1 MTWCPS
7 PKTGKMPITTA
18 VECSQFVPV
27 GVAGM
32 GFRSLRTCV
41 DALRA
46 EGGLIVVDHPV
57 DPHLEIA
64 EIQRRLFR
72 AGGPAVLFSRPRDT
86 AFPVLVNLYG
96 SKARIERIFAD
107 TLDRVKRLVELKID
121 PAAALQRPW
130 RYWRSPFH
138 ALTMLPRRVR
148 SGPVLA
154 RSVPLS
160 GLPQVTGWPGD
171 GGPFITLPAVYTE
184 HPDHPGTKR
193 SNLGMYRVQLAGNA
207 YEPDREVG
215 LHYQLH
221 RGIGVHHAAALARG
235 ESLKVAVF
243 VGGSPAMAV
252 SAVMPLPEGLSELTF
267 AGALAGHR
275 IPMITRPG
283 RPAVYAD
290 ADFVIEGTVTPGATK
305 PEGPFGD
312 HLGYYARRHEFP
324 VLRVDHVWHREGAI
338 WPITVVGRP
347 PQEDTLFG
355 WLVHELTGPVIPT
368 VLPGVH
374 SVHAVDASGVH
385 PLLLAVG
392 SERYLPWR
400 KSSRPAEL
408 LTQAS
413 AILGQGQLSLA
424 KYLFIV
430 DGGDAPGLDAHDV
443 RSVLGHLL
451 ARADWRRD
459 CHFHTETSIDTL
471 DYSGHAFNAG
481 SKLVV
486 AARGPAIREL
496 PGALAGGGSLPA
508 GFRNPRVCLP
518 GIVAVEG
525 PRIEPR
531 PQLETGDEAAIWESA
546 RGALWS
552 ADVERFCGSIG
563 VDHPLRGFP
572 LLVVVDDADFAAAS
586 LENFLWV
593 TFTRSNPA
601 ADVHGIEAALEHKH
615 WGCRGPLVIDAR
627 LKPHHAPPVEE
638 DPIVTAGINA
648 LCARGG
654 PLAGLGL

>member
-1 MTWCPS
+1 
-7 PKTGKMPITTA
+7 
-18 VECSQFVPV
+18 
-27 GVAGM
+27 M
-32 GFRSLRTCV
+32 GFRSLRSCV
-41 DALRA
+41 EALRA
-46 EGGLIVVDHPV
+46 EGQAVVVDHPV

-72 AGGPAVLFSRPRDT
+72 AGGPAVLFAKPKGSD
-86 AFPVLVNLYG
+86 FPVLVNLYG
-96 SKARIERIFAD
+96 TERRVERIFAD
-107 TLDRVKRLVELKID
+107 TLDRVRRLVELKLD
-121 PAAALQRPW
+121 PTAALRNPA
-130 RYWRSPFH
+130 RYWRSPLD
-138 ALTMLPRRVR
+138 ALTMLPKRVR
-148 SGPVLA
+148 NGPALT
-154 RSVPLS
+154 RSIPLS
-160 GLPQVTGWPGD
+160 RLPQVVSWPGD

-184 HPDHPGTKR
+184 HPDRPGTKH

-207 YEPDREVG
+207 YEADREVG

-235 ESLKVAVF
+235 EPLRVAIF
-243 VGGSPAMAV
+243 VGGSPALPV

-275 IPMITRPG
+275 IPMIARKG
-283 RPAVYAD
+283 RPAIYAD
-290 ADFVIEGTVTPGATK
+290 ADFVIEGTVRPGSTK

-312 HLGYYARRHEFP
+312 HLGYYARQHDFP
-324 VLRVDHVWHREGAI
+324 LLEVDHVWHREGAI
-338 WPITVVGRP
+338 WPVTVVGRP

-368 VLPGVH
+368 VLPGVS

-392 SERYLPWR
+392 SERYLPWKR
-400 KSSRPAEL
+400 SDRPAEL

-430 DGGDAPGLDAHDV
+430 NGGEAPGLDAHDV
-443 RSVLGHLL
+443 EPFLAHLL
-451 ARADWRRD
+451 ARVDWARD
-459 CHFHTETSIDTL
+459 CHFHTETTIDTL
-471 DYSGHAFNAG
+471 DYSGSGFNAG

-486 AARGPAIREL
+486 AARGPERRSLAREL
-496 PGALAGGGSLPA
+496 PAAVSLPD
-508 GFRNPRVCLP
+508 GFTNPRLCLP
-518 GIVAVEG
+518 GVVAVQG

-531 PQLETGDEAAIWESA
+531 PRLEATGDAAIWESA
-546 RGALWS
+546 RTSPWS
-552 ADVERFCGSIG
+552 ADVARFTAAIG
-563 VDHPLRGFP
+563 PDHPLREVP
-572 LLVVVDDADFAAAS
+572 LLVIVDDSAFAAAS
-586 LENFLWV
+586 LANFLWL

-601 ADVHGIEAALEHKH
+601 VDVHGVGSSVVHKH
-615 WGCRGPLVIDAR
+615 WGCTGPLVIDAR

-638 DPIVTAGINA
+638 DPTVTAAVDA
-648 LCARGG
+648 LCRRGG

>member
-1 MTWCPS
+1 
-7 PKTGKMPITTA
+7 
-18 VECSQFVPV
+18 VE
-27 GVAGM
+27 A
-32 GFRSLRTCV
+32 LRT
-41 DALRA
+41 
-46 EGGLIVVDHPV
+46 EGQAVVVDHPV

-72 AGGPAVLFSRPRDT
+72 AGGPAVLFAKPKGSD
-86 AFPVLVNLYG
+86 FPVLVNLYG
-96 SKARIERIFAD
+96 TERRVERIFAD
-107 TLDRVKRLVELKID
+107 TLDRVRRLVELKLD
-121 PAAALQRPW
+121 PTAALRNPA
-130 RYWRSPFH
+130 RYWRSPLD
-138 ALTMLPRRVR
+138 ALTMLPKRVR
-148 SGPVLA
+148 NGPALT
-154 RSVPLS
+154 RSIPLS
-160 GLPQVTGWPGD
+160 RLPQVVSWPGD

-184 HPDHPGTKR
+184 HPDRPGTKH

-207 YEPDREVG
+207 YEADREVG

-235 ESLKVAVF
+235 EPLRVAIF
-243 VGGSPAMAV
+243 VGGSPALPV

-275 IPMITRPG
+275 IPMIARKG
-283 RPAVYAD
+283 RPAIYAD
-290 ADFVIEGTVTPGATK
+290 ADFVIEGTVRPGSTK

-312 HLGYYARRHEFP
+312 HLGYYARQHDFP
-324 VLRVDHVWHREGAI
+324 LLEVDHVWHREGAI
-338 WPITVVGRP
+338 WPVTVVGRP

-368 VLPGVH
+368 VLPGVS

-392 SERYLPWR
+392 SERYLPWKR
-400 KSSRPAEL
+400 SDRPAEL

-430 DGGDAPGLDAHDV
+430 NGGEAPALDAHDV
-443 RSVLGHLL
+443 EPFLAHLL
-451 ARADWRRD
+451 ARVDWARD
-459 CHFHTETSIDTL
+459 CHFHTETTIDTL
-471 DYSGHAFNAG
+471 DYSGSGFNAG

-486 AARGPAIREL
+486 AARGPERRSLAREL
-496 PGALAGGGSLPA
+496 PAAVSLPD
-508 GFRNPRVCLP
+508 GFTNPRLCLP
-518 GIVAVEG
+518 GVVAVQG

-531 PQLETGDEAAIWESA
+531 PRLEAASDAAIWESA
-546 RGALWS
+546 RTSPWS
-552 ADVERFCGSIG
+552 ADVARFTAAIG
-563 VDHPLRGFP
+563 PDHPLREVP
-572 LLVVVDDADFAAAS
+572 LLVIVDDSAFAAAS
-586 LENFLWV
+586 LANFLWL

-601 ADVHGIEAALEHKH
+601 VDVHGVGSSVVHKH
-615 WGCRGPLVIDAR
+615 WGCTGPLVIDAR

-638 DPIVTAGINA
+638 DPTVTAAVDA
-648 LCARGG
+648 LCRRGG

>member
-1 MTWCPS
+1 
-7 PKTGKMPITTA
+7 
-18 VECSQFVPV
+18 
-27 GVAGM
+27 M
-32 GFRSLRTCV
+32 GFRSLQACV
-41 DALRA
+41 AALRA
-46 EGGLIVVDHPV
+46 EGQAVVVDHPI
-57 DPHLEIA
+57 DPNLEIA

-72 AGGPAVLFSRPRDT
+72 AGGPTVLFTRPKGS
-86 AFPVLVNLYG
+86 AFPVLINLYG
-96 SKARIERIFAD
+96 TRRRIERIFAD

-121 PAAALQRPW
+121 PAAALQKPW
-130 RYWRSPFH
+130 RYWRSPFD
-138 ALTMLPRRVR
+138 ALSMLPRRVR

-154 RSVPLS
+154 HGIPLS
-160 GLPQVTGWPGD
+160 MLPQVVSWPGD
-171 GGPFITLPAVYTE
+171 GGPFITLPAVYSE
-184 HPDHPGTKR
+184 DPNEPGTKH

-215 LHYQLH
+215 LHYQIH

-235 ESLKVAVF
+235 AALKVAIF
-243 VGGSPAMAV
+243 VGGSPAMPV

-267 AGALAGHR
+267 AGVLAGHR
-275 IPMITRPG
+275 IPMIARPD
-283 RPAVYAD
+283 RPSIYAD
-290 ADFVIEGTVTPGATK
+290 ADFVIEGTVMPGDVK

-312 HLGYYARRHEFP
+312 HLGYYARRHDFP
-324 VLRVDHVWHREGAI
+324 VMRVDQVWHREGAI

-368 VLPGVH
+368 VLPGVR

-392 SERYLPWR
+392 SERYLPW
-400 KSSRPAEL
+400 KASTRPAEL

-430 DGGDAPGLDAHDV
+430 AEQDAPGLDAHDI
-443 RSVLGHLL
+443 RPFLTHML

-459 CHFHTETSIDTL
+459 CHFHTETTIDTL
-471 DYSGHAFNAG
+471 DYSGSGFNAG

-486 AARGPAIREL
+486 AARGPAIRDLPTEL
-496 PGALAGGGSLPA
+496 RSGGALPT
-508 GFRNPRVCLP
+508 GFANPRVCLP
-518 GIVAVEG
+518 GVVAVEG

-531 PQLETGDEAAIWESA
+531 PALESSGDAATWAPAANTI
-546 RGALWS
+546 WS
-552 ADVERFCGSIG
+552 AAVERFCAAIDP
-563 VDHPLRGFP
+563 DHPLRSFP
-572 LLVVVDDADFAAAS
+572 LIVIVDDSSFAAAS
-586 LENFLWV
+586 LENFLWL

-601 ADVHGIEAALEHKH
+601 ADVHGVDAFTHHKH

-627 LKPHHAPPVEE
+627 LKPHHAPPCEE
-638 DPIVTAGINA
+638 DAAVSARVDA
-648 LCARGG
+648 LCVSGG
-654 PLAGLGL
+654 PLSGLGL

>member
-1 MTWCPS
+1 
-7 PKTGKMPITTA
+7 
-18 VECSQFVPV
+18 VE
-27 GVAGM
+27 A
-32 GFRSLRTCV
+32 LRT
-41 DALRA
+41 
-46 EGGLIVVDHPV
+46 EGQAVVVDHPV

-72 AGGPAVLFSRPRDT
+72 AGGPAVLFAKPKGSD
-86 AFPVLVNLYG
+86 FPVLVNLYG
-96 SKARIERIFAD
+96 TERRVERIFAD
-107 TLDRVKRLVELKID
+107 TLDRVRRLVELKLD
-121 PAAALQRPW
+121 PTAALRNPA
-130 RYWRSPFH
+130 RYWRSPLD
-138 ALTMLPRRVR
+138 ALTMLPKRVR
-148 SGPVLA
+148 NGPSLT
-154 RSVPLS
+154 RSIPLS
-160 GLPQVTGWPGD
+160 RLPQVVSWPGD

-184 HPDHPGTKR
+184 HPDRPGTKH

-207 YEPDREVG
+207 YEADREVG

-235 ESLKVAVF
+235 EPLRVAIF
-243 VGGSPAMAV
+243 VGGSPALPV

-275 IPMITRPG
+275 IPMIARKG
-283 RPAVYAD
+283 RPAIYAD
-290 ADFVIEGTVTPGATK
+290 ADFVIEGTVRPGSTK

-312 HLGYYARRHEFP
+312 HLGYYARQHDFP
-324 VLRVDHVWHREGAI
+324 LLEVDHVWHREGAI
-338 WPITVVGRP
+338 WPVTVVGRP

-368 VLPGVH
+368 VLPGVS

-392 SERYLPWR
+392 SERYLPWKR
-400 KSSRPAEL
+400 SDRPAEL

-430 DGGDAPGLDAHDV
+430 NGGEAPALDAHDV
-443 RSVLGHLL
+443 EPFLAHLL
-451 ARADWRRD
+451 ARVDWARD
-459 CHFHTETSIDTL
+459 CHFHTETTIDTL
-471 DYSGHAFNAG
+471 DYSGSGFNAG

-486 AARGPAIREL
+486 AARGPERRSLAREL
-496 PGALAGGGSLPA
+496 PAAVSLPD
-508 GFRNPRVCLP
+508 GFTNPRLCLP
-518 GIVAVEG
+518 GVVAVQG

-531 PQLETGDEAAIWESA
+531 PRLEATGDAAIWESA
-546 RGALWS
+546 RTSPWS
-552 ADVERFCGSIG
+552 ADVARFTAAIG
-563 VDHPLRGFP
+563 PDHPLREVP
-572 LLVVVDDADFAAAS
+572 LLVIVDDSAFAAAS
-586 LENFLWV
+586 LANFLWL

-601 ADVHGIEAALEHKH
+601 VDVHGVGSSVVHKH
-615 WGCRGPLVIDAR
+615 WGCTGPLVIDAR

-638 DPIVTAGINA
+638 DPTVTAAVDA
-648 LCARGG
+648 LCRRGG

>member
-1 MTWCPS
+1 
-7 PKTGKMPITTA
+7 
-18 VECSQFVPV
+18 
-27 GVAGM
+27 M
-32 GFRSLRTCV
+32 GFRSLQTCV
-41 DALRA
+41 ATLRA
-46 EGGLIVVDHPV
+46 EGQAVVVDHPV
-57 DPHLEIA
+57 DPYLEIA
-64 EIQRRLFR
+64 EVQRRLFA
-72 AGGPAVLFSRPRDT
+72 AGGPAVLFTRPKGS
-86 AFPVLVNLYG
+86 AFPILVNLYG
-96 SKARIERIFAD
+96 TRRRIERIFAD

-121 PAAALQRPW
+121 PAAALRQPW
-130 RYWRSPFH
+130 RYWRSPFD
-138 ALTMLPRRVR
+138 ALSMLPRRVG
-148 SGPVLA
+148 SGPVMA
-154 RSVPLS
+154 RSIPLAT
-160 GLPQVTGWPGD
+160 LPQVVSWPGD

-184 HPDHPGTKR
+184 DPNAPGTNR

-207 YEPDREVG
+207 YLPDREVG

-235 ESLKVAVF
+235 AALKVAIF

-252 SAVMPLPEGLSELTF
+252 SAVMPLPEGLSELMF
-267 AGALAGHR
+267 AGVLAGHR
-275 IPMITRPG
+275 IPMIARPD
-283 RPAVYAD
+283 RPSIYAD
-290 ADFVIEGTVTPGATK
+290 ADFVIEGTVMPGDTK

-312 HLGYYARRHEFP
+312 HLGYYARRHDFP
-324 VLRVDHVWHREGAI
+324 VMRVEHVWHREGAI

-368 VLPGVH
+368 VLPGVN

-392 SERYLPWR
+392 SERYLPW
-400 KSSRPAEL
+400 KPSTRPAEL

-424 KYLFIV
+424 KYLFIIAEQ
-430 DGGDAPGLDAHDV
+430 DAPGLDAHDI
-443 RSVLGHLL
+443 RPFLAHLL

-459 CHFHTETSIDTL
+459 CHFHTQTTIDTL
-471 DYSGHAFNAG
+471 DYSGSGFNAG

-486 AARGPAIREL
+486 AARGPAIR
-496 PGALAGGGSLPA
+496 ALSTEIRSGGTSLPT
-508 GFRNPRVCLP
+508 GFSNPRVCLP

-531 PQLETGDEAAIWESA
+531 PVLESA
-546 RGALWS
+546 DDAATWAPAAGATWA
-552 ADVERFCGSIG
+552 ADVERFCAA
-563 VDHPLRGFP
+563 VEPDHPLRSFP
-572 LLVVVDDADFAAAS
+572 LIVIVDDAAFAAQS
-586 LENFLWV
+586 LENLLWL

-601 ADVHGIEAALEHKH
+601 ADVHGVDAFTQHKH

-627 LKPHHAPPVEE
+627 LKPHHAPACEE
-638 DPIVTAGINA
+638 DPTVSARVDG
-648 LCARGG
+648 LCAAGG

>member
-1 MTWCPS
+1 
-7 PKTGKMPITTA
+7 
-18 VECSQFVPV
+18 
-27 GVAGM
+27 M
-32 GFRSLRTCV
+32 GFRTLRACV
-41 DALRA
+41 DALR
-46 EGGLIVVDHPV
+46 GDGLLVEIDHPV

-72 AGGPAVLFSRPRDT
+72 AGGPAVLFTNPKGSG
-86 AFPVLVNLYG
+86 FPILCNLYG
-96 SKARIERIFAD
+96 TQARIERIFAD

-121 PAAALQRPW
+121 PTEALKRPW
-130 RYWRSPFH
+130 RYWRSPFD
-138 ALTMLPRRVR
+138 ALAMLPRRVR

-154 RSVPLS
+154 RNIPLS
-160 GLPQVTGWPGD
+160 RLPQVTSWPGD
-171 GGPFITLPAVYTE
+171 GGPFITLPVVYTE
-184 HPDHPGTKR
+184 DPNRPGTQH

-207 YEPDREVG
+207 YEPDAEVG

-235 ESLKVAVF
+235 EPLKVSVF

-267 AGALAGHR
+267 AGVLAGHR
-275 IPMITRPG
+275 IPMLARKH
-283 RPAVYAD
+283 RPAIYAE
-290 ADFVIEGTVTPGATK
+290 ADFVIEGTVLPGATK

-312 HLGYYARRHEFP
+312 HLGYYARRHDFP
-324 VLRVDHVWHREGAI
+324 VMRVEHVWHREGAI
-338 WPITVVGRP
+338 WPATVVGRP

-355 WLVHELTGPVIPT
+355 WIVHELTGPVIPT
-368 VLPGVH
+368 VLPGVT

-392 SERYLPWR
+392 SERYLPW
-400 KSSRPAEL
+400 KASARPAEL

-430 DGGDAPGLDAHDV
+430 AAGDAPGLDAHDI
-443 RSVLGHLL
+443 RPFFAHLL
-451 ARADWRRD
+451 ERVDWRRD
-459 CHFHTETSIDTL
+459 CHFHTETTIDTL
-471 DYSGHAFNAG
+471 DYSGSGFNTG

-486 AARGPAIREL
+486 AARGPAIRGL
-496 PGALAGGGSLPA
+496 PHEIPSGMALPD

-518 GIVAVEG
+518 GIVAVAG

-531 PQLETGDEAAIWESA
+531 PRLDAESDAAIWSGTA
-546 RGALWS
+546 AAAWA
-552 ADVERFCGSIG
+552 ADVERLVNAIG
-563 VDHPLRGFP
+563 PEHGLRGFP
-572 LLVVVDDADFAAAS
+572 LVVVVDDSDFAARS
-586 LENFLWV
+586 LENFLWL

-601 ADVHGIEAALEHKH
+601 ADVHGVDAFIQQKH

-638 DPIVTAGINA
+638 DAAVSARVDQ
-648 LCARGG
+648 LCTSGG
-654 PLAGLGL
+654 PLSGLLP

>member
-1 MTWCPS
+1 
-7 PKTGKMPITTA
+7 
-18 VECSQFVPV
+18 
-27 GVAGM
+27 M
-32 GFRSLRTCV
+32 GFRSLRDCV
-41 DALRA
+41 EALHR
-46 EGGLIVVDHPV
+46 EGQCLVVDHPV

-72 AGGPAVLFSRPRDT
+72 AGGPAVLFARPQGSP
-86 AFPVLVNLYG
+86 FPVLVNLYG
-96 SKARIERIFAD
+96 TKRRIERIFAD
-107 TLDRVKRLVELKID
+107 SLDRVRRLVELKID
-121 PAAALQRPW
+121 PTAALRQPA

-138 ALTMLPRRVR
+138 ALAMLPRMVR
-148 SGPVLA
+148 TGPVMA

-160 GLPQVTGWPGD
+160 LLPQVVSWPGD
-171 GGPFITLPAVYTE
+171 GGPFVTLPAVYTE
-184 HPDHPGTKR
+184 DPDSPSPKH
-193 SNLGMYRVQLAGNA
+193 SNLGMYRVQLAGNE
-207 YEPDREVG
+207 YEPDHEVG
-215 LHYQLH
+215 LHYQIH
-221 RGIGVHHAAALARG
+221 RGIGLHHAAALARG
-235 ESLKVAVF
+235 EALKVAIF
-243 VGGSPAMAV
+243 LGGSPAMAV
-252 SAVMPLPEGLSELTF
+252 SAVMPLPEGLPELTF
-267 AGALAGHR
+267 AGVLAGHR
-275 IPMITRPG
+275 IPMIRRPG
-283 RPAVYAD
+283 RPAIYAD
-290 ADFVIEGTVTPGATK
+290 ADFVIEGTVSPGATK

-324 VLRVDHVWHREGAI
+324 VMRVEHVWHREGAI
-338 WPITVVGRP
+338 WPVTVVGRP

-368 VLPGVH
+368 VLPGIS

-392 SERYLPWR
+392 SERYMPWK
-400 KSSRPAEL
+400 KSDRPAEL

-430 DGGDAPGLDAHDV
+430 NGGDCPGLDAHDE
-443 RSVLGHLL
+443 REFLGCLL

-459 CHFHTETSIDTL
+459 CHFHTETTIDTL
-471 DYSGHAFNAG
+471 DYSGSGFNAG

-486 AARGPAIREL
+486 AARGPAVREL
-496 PGALAGGGSLPA
+496 PAELPTGIPLPP
-508 GFRNPRVCLP
+508 GFANPRVCLP
-518 GIVAVEG
+518 GVVAVEG

-531 PQLETGDEAAIWESA
+531 PRLEAPDDAAIWA
-546 RGALWS
+546 PAGQAGWGG
-552 ADVERFCGSIG
+552 DVERLCGAI
-563 VDHPLRGFP
+563 DREHPLRRFP
-572 LLVVVDDADFAAAS
+572 LLLVVDDAAFTAGS

-601 ADVHGIEAALEHKH
+601 ADVHGVEAEIRNKH

-638 DPIVTAGINA
+638 DPAVSAAVDA
-648 LCARGG
+648 LCRSGG

>member
-1 MTWCPS
+1 
-7 PKTGKMPITTA
+7 
-18 VECSQFVPV
+18 
-27 GVAGM
+27 M
-32 GFRSLRTCV
+32 GFRSLRSCV
-41 DALRA
+41 EALRT
-46 EGGLIVVDHPV
+46 EGQAVVVDHPV

-72 AGGPAVLFSRPRDT
+72 AGGPAVLFAKPKGSD
-86 AFPVLVNLYG
+86 FPVLVNLYG
-96 SKARIERIFAD
+96 TERRVERIFAD
-107 TLDRVKRLVELKID
+107 TLDRVRRLVELKLD
-121 PAAALQRPW
+121 PTAALRNPA
-130 RYWRSPFH
+130 RYWRSPLD
-138 ALTMLPRRVR
+138 ALTMLPKRVR
-148 SGPVLA
+148 NGPALT
-154 RSVPLS
+154 RSIPLS
-160 GLPQVTGWPGD
+160 RLPQVVSWPGD

-184 HPDHPGTKR
+184 HPDRPGTKH

-207 YEPDREVG
+207 YEADREVG

-235 ESLKVAVF
+235 EPLRVAIF
-243 VGGSPAMAV
+243 VGGSPALPV

-275 IPMITRPG
+275 IPMIARKG
-283 RPAVYAD
+283 RPAIYAD
-290 ADFVIEGTVTPGATK
+290 ADFVIEGTVRPGSTK

-312 HLGYYARRHEFP
+312 HLGYYARQHDFP
-324 VLRVDHVWHREGAI
+324 LLEVDHVWHREGAI
-338 WPITVVGRP
+338 WPVTVVGRP

-368 VLPGVH
+368 VLPGVS

-392 SERYLPWR
+392 SERYLPWKR
-400 KSSRPAEL
+400 SDRPAEL

-430 DGGDAPGLDAHDV
+430 NGGEAPGLDAHDV
-443 RSVLGHLL
+443 EPFLAHLL
-451 ARADWRRD
+451 ARVDWARD
-459 CHFHTETSIDTL
+459 CHFHTETTIDTL
-471 DYSGHAFNAG
+471 DYSGSGFNAG

-486 AARGPAIREL
+486 AARGPERRSLAREL
-496 PGALAGGGSLPA
+496 PAAVSLPD
-508 GFRNPRVCLP
+508 GFTNPRLCLP
-518 GIVAVEG
+518 GVVAVQG

-531 PQLETGDEAAIWESA
+531 PRLEATGDAAIWESA
-546 RGALWS
+546 RTSPWS
-552 ADVERFCGSIG
+552 ADVARFTAAIG
-563 VDHPLRGFP
+563 PDHPLREVP
-572 LLVVVDDADFAAAS
+572 LLVIVDDSAFAAAS
-586 LENFLWV
+586 LANFLWL

-601 ADVHGIEAALEHKH
+601 VDVHGVGSSVVHKH
-615 WGCRGPLVIDAR
+615 WGCTGPLVIDAR

-638 DPIVTAGINA
+638 DPTVTAAVDA
-648 LCARGG
+648 LCRRGG

>member
-1 MTWCPS
+1 MLR
-7 PKTGKMPITTA
+7 GEGHL
-18 VECSQFVPV
+18 VE
-27 GVAGM
+27 
-32 GFRSLRTCV
+32 
-41 DALRA
+41 
-46 EGGLIVVDHPV
+46 IDHPV

-72 AGGPAVLFSRPRDT
+72 AGWPAVLFTRPT
-86 AFPVLVNLYG
+86 GSAFPILTNLYG
-96 SKARIERIFAD
+96 TQARIERIFAD
-107 TLDRVKRLVELKID
+107 TFDRVRRLVELKID
-121 PAAALQRPW
+121 PAEALKKPW
-130 RYWRSPFH
+130 RYWRSPYD
-138 ALTMLPRRVR
+138 ALSMLPKMVR

-154 RSVPLS
+154 REVPLS
-160 GLPQVTGWPGD
+160 RLPQVTSWPGD

-184 HPDHPGTKR
+184 DPARPGPQHG
-193 SNLGMYRVQLAGNA
+193 NLGMYRVQLAGNA
-207 YEPDREVG
+207 YEPDGEVG

-235 ESLKVAVF
+235 EPLKVAIF
-243 VGGSPAMAV
+243 VGGSPAMAP

-267 AGALAGHR
+267 AGVLAGHR
-275 IPMITRPG
+275 IPMIRRKH
-283 RPAVYAD
+283 RPAIYAD
-290 ADFVIEGTVTPGATK
+290 ADFVIEGTVMPGATK

-312 HLGYYARRHEFP
+312 HLGYYARQHHFP
-324 VLRVDHVWHREGAI
+324 VMRVDHVWHRLDAI

-368 VLPGVH
+368 VLPGVK

-400 KSSRPAEL
+400 AADRPAEL
-408 LTQAS
+408 LTQAA

-430 DGGDAPGLDAHDV
+430 ASGDAPGLDAHDI
-443 RSVLGHLL
+443 RPFLAHLL
-451 ARADWRRD
+451 ERADWRRD
-459 CHFHTETSIDTL
+459 CHFHTETTIDTL
-471 DYSGHAFNAG
+471 DYSGSGFNVG

-486 AARGPAIREL
+486 AARGPAIRTL
-496 PGALAGGGSLPA
+496 PHDPPAAMSLPA
-508 GFRNPRVCLP
+508 GFTEPRVCLP
-518 GIVAVEG
+518 GVVAIAG
-525 PRIEPR
+525 PRVEPR
-531 PQLETGDEAAIWESA
+531 PRLESPSDAAIWEQA
-546 RGALWS
+546 AAAPWS
-552 ADVERFCGSIG
+552 ADIARLTAAIG
-563 VDHPLRGFP
+563 PEHPLRAWP
-572 LLVVVDDADFAAAS
+572 LVVVVDDADFTAAS

-601 ADVHGIEAALEHKH
+601 ADVHGVDAFVHQKH

-638 DPIVTAGINA
+638 DPAVSARVDE
-648 LCARGG
+648 LCKQGG
-654 PLAGLGL
+654 PLAGLI

>member
-1 MTWCPS
+1 
-7 PKTGKMPITTA
+7 
-18 VECSQFVPV
+18 VE
-27 GVAGM
+27 A
-32 GFRSLRTCV
+32 LRT
-41 DALRA
+41 
-46 EGGLIVVDHPV
+46 EGQAVVVDHPV

-72 AGGPAVLFSRPRDT
+72 AGGPAVLFAKPKGSD
-86 AFPVLVNLYG
+86 FPVLVNLYG
-96 SKARIERIFAD
+96 TERRVERIFAD
-107 TLDRVKRLVELKID
+107 TLDRVRRLVELKLD
-121 PAAALQRPW
+121 PTAALRNPA
-130 RYWRSPFH
+130 RYWRSPLD
-138 ALTMLPRRVR
+138 ALTMLPKRVR
-148 SGPVLA
+148 NGPALT
-154 RSVPLS
+154 RSIPLS
-160 GLPQVTGWPGD
+160 RLPQVVSWPGD

-184 HPDHPGTKR
+184 HPDRPGTKH

-207 YEPDREVG
+207 YEADREVG

-235 ESLKVAVF
+235 EPLRVAIF
-243 VGGSPAMAV
+243 VGGSPALPV

-275 IPMITRPG
+275 IPMIARKG
-283 RPAVYAD
+283 RPAIYAD
-290 ADFVIEGTVTPGATK
+290 ADFVIEGTVRPGSTK

-312 HLGYYARRHEFP
+312 HLGYYARQHDFP
-324 VLRVDHVWHREGAI
+324 LLEVDHVWHREGAI
-338 WPITVVGRP
+338 WPVTVVGRP

-368 VLPGVH
+368 VLPGVS

-392 SERYLPWR
+392 SERYLPWKR
-400 KSSRPAEL
+400 SDRPAEL

-430 DGGDAPGLDAHDV
+430 NGGEAPGLDAHDV
-443 RSVLGHLL
+443 EPFLAHLL
-451 ARADWRRD
+451 ARVDWARD
-459 CHFHTETSIDTL
+459 CHFHTETTIDTL
-471 DYSGHAFNAG
+471 DYSGSGFNAG

-486 AARGPAIREL
+486 AARGPERRSLAREL
-496 PGALAGGGSLPA
+496 PAAVSLPD
-508 GFRNPRVCLP
+508 GFTNPRLCLP
-518 GIVAVEG
+518 GVVAVQG

-531 PQLETGDEAAIWESA
+531 PRLEATGDAAIWESA
-546 RGALWS
+546 RTSPWS
-552 ADVERFCGSIG
+552 ADVARFTAAIG
-563 VDHPLRGFP
+563 PDHPLREVP
-572 LLVVVDDADFAAAS
+572 LLVIVDDSAFAAAS
-586 LENFLWV
+586 LANFLWL

-601 ADVHGIEAALEHKH
+601 VDVHGVGSSVVHKH
-615 WGCRGPLVIDAR
+615 WGCTGPLVIDAR

-638 DPIVTAGINA
+638 DPTVTAAVDA
-648 LCARGG
+648 LCRRGG